1 MAANYQIIS
10 LMFNAYTNKYNMD
23 VNVNQERA
31 NENVVCDKYI

>member
-10 LMFNAYTNKYNMD
+10 LMFNAYTNKYKMD
-23 VNVNQERA
+23 VNQERA